1 MNCGILT
8 FYFAHNYGAVLQAY
22 ALQTYISKLGH
33 ATFIVKRYPDKLKRE
48 YSLNP
53 FCDSKS
59 IRNFLRKCK
68 AIPKRM
74 KQYTA
79 FEKFINK
86 NFNFSEGDLDAIVC
100 GSDQIWNEK
109 ITGETSLYYGANYK
123 SCPIKI
129 SYAASFGSNKLTP
142 FETKCVKEYLT
153 DFQAI
158 SLREKDC
165 LTDVARLTGKDAKLV
180 LDPVFLLDV
189 NFWTNFASRA
199 KYKIK
204 EKYILYYSLKE
215 DRELIAQTRKLS
227 VQTNCTV
234 LCIHP
239 TCSNLHVGWKQL
251 HTIGPYEFVSL
262 IKNAESI
269 ATNSFH
275 AIAFS
280 IIFEKKT
287 LYKSFSKT
295 DNRVESLLKSLNASH
310 LNKNGLYDFSA
321 KDERNIENYL
331 NESKKFLMNALGNN
345 TENV

>member
-109 ITGETSLYYGANYK
+109 I
-123 SCPIKI
+123 
-129 SYAASFGSNKLTP
+129 SN
-142 FETKCVKEYLT
+142 
-153 DFQAI
+153 
-158 SLREKDC
+158 
-165 LTDVARLTGKDAKLV
+165 
-180 LDPVFLLDV
+180 
-189 NFWTNFASRA
+189 
-199 KYKIK
+199 
-204 EKYILYYSLKE
+204 
-215 DRELIAQTRKLS
+215 
-227 VQTNCTV
+227 
-234 LCIHP
+234 
-239 TCSNLHVGWKQL
+239 
-251 HTIGPYEFVSL
+251 
-262 IKNAESI
+262 
-269 ATNSFH
+269 
-275 AIAFS
+275 
-280 IIFEKKT
+280 
-287 LYKSFSKT
+287 
-295 DNRVESLLKSLNASH
+295 
-310 LNKNGLYDFSA
+310 
-321 KDERNIENYL
+321 
-331 NESKKFLMNALGNN
+331 
-345 TENV
+345 

>member
-1 MNCGILT
+1 M
-8 FYFAHNYGAVLQAY
+8 
-22 ALQTYISKLGH
+22 
-33 ATFIVKRYPDKLKRE
+33 
-48 YSLNP
+48 
-53 FCDSKS
+53 
-59 IRNFLRKCK
+59 
-68 AIPKRM
+68 
-74 KQYTA
+74 
-79 FEKFINK
+79 
-86 NFNFSEGDLDAIVC
+86 
-100 GSDQIWNEK
+100 
-109 ITGETSLYYGANYK
+109 
-123 SCPIKI
+123 
-129 SYAASFGSNKLTP
+129 
-142 FETKCVKEYLT
+142 
-153 DFQAI
+153 
-158 SLREKDC
+158 
-165 LTDVARLTGKDAKLV
+165 
-180 LDPVFLLDV
+180 
-189 NFWTNFASRA
+189 
-199 KYKIK
+199 
-204 EKYILYYSLKE
+204 
-215 DRELIAQTRKLS
+215 IAQTRKLS

-251 HTIGPYEFVSL
+251 HTVGPYEFVSL